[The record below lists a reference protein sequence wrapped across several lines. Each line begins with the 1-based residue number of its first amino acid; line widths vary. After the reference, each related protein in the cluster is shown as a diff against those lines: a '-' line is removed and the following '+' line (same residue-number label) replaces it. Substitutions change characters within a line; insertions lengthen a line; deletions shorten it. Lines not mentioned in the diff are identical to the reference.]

1 MNVNNDFV
9 VFQINSELYRH
20 VGENGAAIRFLAKM
34 AKRTLHTSFSLFNNY
49 TLFPFPL
56 SLYFSDF
63 VTLFF
68 LFCLPP
74 SLSNLSIL
82 QLLACIAMMRNV
94 KDGAATTIN
103 CAVNPELNTQQCFY
117 YSDCRPKEPIPIARS
132 PIAIIMPTV
141 LICAYKNSF
150 VSMF

>member
-1 MNVNNDFV
+1 MILLFFRSTVNSTGTWGKMVLPFASLLRWPNVHY
-9 VFQINSELYRH
+9 IPP
-20 VGENGAAIRFLAKM
+20 
-34 AKRTLHTSFSLFNNY
+34 SLFSII
-49 TLFPFPL
+49 TRFFLPL